1 MLKTIFAGISNRTRD
16 TFWSIESFSEME
28 IFCICYIINPFT
40 VTFDEFNASLLN
52 KSINLFYLV
61 KSFLTPSYWIT
72 VFPQKNYISASIQII
87 NVSWALIIIIEWAI
101 IY

>member
-40 VTFDEFNASLLN
+40 VTFDEFNAS
-52 KSINLFYLV
+52 
-61 KSFLTPSYWIT
+61 
-72 VFPQKNYISASIQII
+72 
-87 NVSWALIIIIEWAI
+87 
-101 IY
+101 